1 MERISLDNMA
11 QNHNVRYKNHK
22 IALLNNLRDID
33 YDPDDE
39 FFLESYIIAFV
50 EKGNAEVIMGDQKY
64 SLGEG
69 DVFSCRPKNIVK
81 RSMFSMDFESR
92 VFIISPEYVD
102 ELSAKIP
109 GEILLRT
116 IVYSRDIRHVEPD
129 VMKEVILYYDLLKM
143 KISGPDSPSS
153 QLSIDSLTVSLA
165 YLITPI
171 FSIDNLDLPERSNGS
186 AHNIFN
192 KFVLMLNDPKVPFMS
207 VNDYAGELNIS
218 AKYFSAICK
227 QMSGKSASDIINE
240 EKIRVAKQLL
250 SNKSK
255 NIKQIADELNFAN
268 QSHFGTFF
276 KRYVGISP
284 QKFRDE
290 E

>member
-1 MERISLDNMA
+1 MSKPAKLLNFF
-11 QNHNVRYKNHK
+11 YKASGNL
-22 IALLNNLRDID
+22 IFWDFFTLFYCRLLNNCSKSPVQLHTEHTLGDI
-33 YDPDDE
+33 
-39 FFLESYIIAFV
+39 
-50 EKGNAEVIMGDQKY
+50 KQW
-64 SLGEG
+64 
-69 DVFSCRPKNIVK
+69 NIVK
-81 RSMFSMDFESR
+81 HSMFSMDFESR

-109 GEILLRT
+109 GEFLLRT

-129 VMKEVILYYDLLKM
+129 
-143 KISGPDSPSS
+143 
-153 QLSIDSLTVSLA
+153 
-165 YLITPI
+165 
-171 FSIDNLDLPERSNGS
+171 NLDLPERSNCS

-284 QKFRDE
+284 QKSGTRSKGRCPTMPQSLRQ
-290 E
+290 